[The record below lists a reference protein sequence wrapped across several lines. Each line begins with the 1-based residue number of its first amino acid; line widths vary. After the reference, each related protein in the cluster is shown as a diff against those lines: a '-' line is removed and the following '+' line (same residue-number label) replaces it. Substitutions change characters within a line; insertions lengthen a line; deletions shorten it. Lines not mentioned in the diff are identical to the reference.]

1 MQYLLRQPSRGLHRG
16 EQTQYG
22 DEEGLHRQYRL
33 PFANQQ
39 NMAPRTHADQAMI
52 GFEVHGEESKEN
64 VEDTFGGCKQE
75 DHH

>member
-1 MQYLLRQPSRGLHRG
+1 
-16 EQTQYG
+16 
-22 DEEGLHRQYRL
+22 LHRQCRL